1 MTKPRDINELREELL
16 DALALVKKDPDT
28 VNQVREII
36 NASGKVINLV
46 RAQLQYAMLKGE
58 EPDIPYLGKTSGK
71 PLKSSARLLVQ

>member
-1 MTKPRDINELREELL
+1 MKPRDINELREEIL
-16 DALALVKKDPDT
+16 DALELVKKDPDT